1 MAVFAQYRNR
11 PDRSIGELLRDVTN
25 DLGALFRNEI
35 DLAKAELS
43 EKGRHIGKNVASLA
57 VGGAVCFAGGLAL
70 LAAVVNLVGWLI
82 AEIASAELA
91 VWLAPLLVGG
101 ALAFVGYGM
110 IGKALTALRSESLSP
125 EQTTQTLQENKEW
138 LKEKIR

>member
-1 MAVFAQYRNR
+1 MAVFAPYRNR
-11 PDRSIGELLRDVTN
+11 PERSIGELLREVSN
-25 DLGALFRNEI
+25 DIATLFRQEI

-43 EKGRHIGKNVASLA
+43 EKGRHVGKNVASLA

-82 AEIASAELA
+82 AEISSAELA
-91 VWLAPLLVGG
+91 VWLAPLLVGVV
-101 ALAFVGYGM
+101 LAFVGYGM
-110 IGKALTALRSESLSP
+110 IGKAMKALRTEGLAP